1 MSYTA
6 FGAVHWSDPQQTS
19 EAIEEPGMELQEG
32 HDRHTAQC
40 PREFF
45 PLNGFVF
52 IFLRQDV
59 TLLPELAGL

>member
-1 MSYTA
+1 
-6 FGAVHWSDPQQTS
+6 
-19 EAIEEPGMELQEG
+19 MELQEG